1 MNATDRIRA
10 ELAHWHETG
19 ELPPAWEPEPT
30 EAPEIDDARLDEM
43 MREREAIDSGYLDF
57 DDAALD
63 EMMREREAIEAG
75 CVDAC
80 PLHCRRPCCRPA
92 GWEP

>member
-1 MNATDRIRA
+1 MLGAHPMNATDRIRA
-10 ELAHWHETG
+10 ELEHWHETG

-43 MREREAIDSGYLDF
+43 MREREALESGCLD
-57 DDAALD
+57 DDD
-63 EMMREREAIEAG
+63 PRHPG
-75 CVDAC
+75 HPVT
-80 PLHCRRPCCRPA
+80 CRRPCCRPV